1 MKNEKVMI
9 DYKHKSVM
17 KELEFIRE
25 TNNIRYNQNLS
36 IEEKKHEWKLEE
48 GRIWFA
54 EQRKL
59 QAARERANAFRR

>member
-1 MKNEKVMI
+1 MENKKEL
-9 DYKHKSVM
+9 DYKHELNM

-59 QAARERANAFRR
+59 QAAKERANTFRR

>member
-1 MKNEKVMI
+1 MENKKEI
-9 DYKHKSVM
+9 DHKHELNM

-59 QAARERANAFRR
+59 QAAKERANAFRR